1 MAGETLTLT
10 PLSGAIK
17 AVLGN
22 YGPTYYPALER
33 SSDGSAFVSLGTGT
47 TSGTTDATAQPEVSY
62 WYRAKV
68 GTSPD
73 TYSAVAGPAST
84 LTLITPSA
92 VSAGRV
98 GADVVLTMTTS
109 STMTTGWTVEQA
121 TLTGGTWGAWTT
133 VIPSTTTATTA
144 RIANVTTTTSTK
156 YRVNGT
162 GAGGRTSAA
171 SPESNV
177 VSALSAPSAP
187 TNLAPVGT
195 VAFSEATAHTWQHNP
210 TDTTA
215 QTAYEVQYQ
224 TSTNNGTTWSALT
237 STGKV
242 VSAVSSW
249 ARTWPSACLARWQV
263 RTYGQSAAAS
273 AWSAMSTLTV
283 AARPVASTSL
293 GSTYASSLLVVPVG
307 YACSGGSQMV
317 GARVVLKQAGT
328 VLEDKSVAGVVS
340 SVTMGTPVADATT
353 YTVDVWVTS
362 ATGLTSAVASAST
375 TVSYVRPPTPTFVA
389 THADGRVTLT
399 ITNPAGTAPAVS
411 NQIERNGVLLSATT
425 GANSSWVDK
434 IPPLETD
441 VVYRVL
447 AVSAIPTS
455 AWSAPVSVS
464 TRDATPRAWLNG
476 GPGMATAIAL
486 PYNVNLAVKPT
497 PDQSLTL
504 YEARRDPVLTMGPH
518 DDWSA
523 NLTAVVT
530 TMAEVNAAITLFE
543 QGVCCYRDP
552 DGHRVFVAASGPDYN
567 SGAGR
572 ATYRPL
578 TISMRRVSHDE

>member
-17 AVLGN
+17 AVLGS
-22 YGPTYYPALER
+22 YGPSYYPALER
-33 SSDGSAFVSLGTGT
+33 SSNAGSTWVSLGTGT

-62 WYRAKV
+62 WYRAKL
-68 GTSPD
+68 TADPS
-73 TYSAVAGPAST
+73 YSATAGPAST

-121 TLTGGTWGAWTT
+121 TLTGGTWGAWT

-162 GAGGRTSAA
+162 GAGGRTSAV

-177 VSALSAPSAP
+177 VPALSAPSAP
-187 TNLAPVGT
+187 TNLAPVGA
-195 VAFSEATAHTWQHNP
+195 VALGEAVTHTWQHNP

-224 TSTNNGTTWSALT
+224 TSTNNGATWSALT

-263 RTYGQSAAAS
+263 RTYGQSATAS

-307 YACSGGSQMV
+307 YACSDGSQMA
-317 GARVVLKQAGT
+317 GCRVVLKQAGT
-328 VLEDKSVAGVVS
+328 ALEDKSVSGVVS
-340 SVTMGTPVADATT
+340 SVTMGTPVADATS
-353 YTVDVWVTS
+353 YTVEVSVTS
-362 ATGLTSAVASAST
+362 ASGLTSAVVSAST

-486 PYNVNLAVKPT
+486 PYNVDLAVKPT

-518 DDWSA
+518 DAWSA

-530 TMAEVNAAITLFE
+530 TMAEINAALALCA